1 MLSELM
7 IPFTSHA
14 PKADL
19 YDTSPAG
26 QYVNTRHGAKV
37 SWFLQQKTAGT
48 NTGTATIT
56 VLAAS
61 DNAGTGA
68 AAVPFKYRKKNAG
81 VANSTHGNV
90 IDATVAGF
98 TTTANENTLYEI
110 EIDASVLPD
119 GKPFVALKLTET
131 VNDPVD
137 GAVLGLITVPYF
149 VGTGLPEA
157 SA

>member
-14 PKADL
+14 PKTDL
-19 YDTSPAG
+19 YDTGPVG

-37 SWFLQQKTAGT
+37 SWFLQNLTAGT

-61 DNAGTGA
+61 DASGTGA
-68 AAVPFKYRKKNAG
+68 AAVPFKWRKKTAG
-81 VANSTHGNV
+81 VANSAFGAVT
-90 IDATVAGF
+90 DATAAGF
-98 TTTANENTLYEI
+98 TTTANENTIYEI
-110 EIDASVLPD
+110 EVDASVLPD
-119 GKPFVALKLTET
+119 GKPFVALKPTET
-131 VNDPVD
+131 VNDPVT
-137 GAVLGLITVPYF
+137 GAVLGLVTVPYY
-149 VGTGLPEA
+149 VGDGLPQA